1 MQILPGVEA
10 DQKVR
15 ELSAFLQAPDL
26 EQNLGRVQAKGAGE
40 CGGDVGGKK
49 LEGGGWVQA
58 TRSPAGH
65 APGRTRAE
73 SAERPSGRSQHRG
86 GPAEG
91 PEFSRIRP
99 CSCSCPRHLENR

>member
-1 MQILPGVEA
+1 MGADFTWVEA

-26 EQNLGRVQAKGAGE
+26 EQNLGRFKAKGAVE
-40 CGGDVGGKK
+40 CGGDMDGKN
-49 LEGGGWVQA
+49 LEGGGWAQA

-65 APGRTRAE
+65 SPGRIRAE
-73 SAERPSGRSQHRG
+73 SAERPSGGNQQLG

-99 CSCSCPRHLENR
+99 CSCSCPKAS